1 MYPVGVRCQSL
12 CVDVVE
18 VGFVKEEVGQ
28 GVVVVEETLAEY
40 IHSRGENYVSGSAYN
55 VSACSKDKLLSSCS
69 KTLSTMCAT

>member
-1 MYPVGVRCQSL
+1 M
-12 CVDVVE
+12 VE

-55 VSACSKDKLLSSCS
+55 VSASSKDKLLSSCFRDPFHDVRNM
-69 KTLSTMCAT
+69 LLGRNHMM